1 MPDIEIN
8 SSQILAE
15 LNKINNGVKVVE
27 SNIASSNNANKS
39 SYDMLKNSVNGETS
53 AIVANTNATSSNAA
67 TLIQAQANLTS
78 YNSQVIGATTNL
90 GLHKAAWDAVTA
102 SIQMNSTALT
112 LNTATLLQN
121 MTTLTQHTMASLQAQ
136 ITKTL
141 QNSAIAENTAQLLT
155 NTLELNLNSAA
166 IVVNTA
172 IRGLDCVSLLEH
184 IALLGADSVA
194 LLGNTVFTLLS
205 AVANGI
211 NGLSLYFVNKQ
222 LKSQIEN
229 LEKATKALKENSKAT
244 LINILANIGN
254 FIATLLLNKQG
265 KKNVEITRQQ
275 TLQQFAYNGALAAA
289 AILKNP
295 LIGAATVAGAA
306 LAQGLM
312 SAQKP
317 PAIECEGTSKDVPLL
332 EMESSSGGLLTS
344 DSGGM
349 LMIGT
354 ETESSASASIGSLPL
369 LDAPKMATGGVV
381 TKPTFAL
388 IGEGKYNEAVLPLG
402 NSPQMRNLKNDI
414 ANAVVQALLALNN
427 GGGSNRGKGNSEVVL
442 NVDGQKLAR
451 ILLPKLY
458 NEQKKHSNIKV
469 VGTNG

>member
-8 SSQILAE
+8 SSPVLAE
-15 LNKINNGVKVVE
+15 LTKISNGVKVVE
-27 SNIASSNNANKS
+27 STIASSNNANKS
-39 SYDMLKNSVNGETS
+39 SYDMLKSSINGETS
-53 AIVANTNATSSNAA
+53 AVVANSTATASNAA
-67 TLIQAQANLTS
+67 TLIQANANLTA

-112 LNTATLLQN
+112 LNTATLMQN
-121 MTTLTQHTMASLQAQ
+121 MAMLTQHTMTSLHAQ

-141 QNSAIAENTAQLLT
+141 QNQAIAENTAQLIT
-155 NTLELNLNSAA
+155 NTLELGLNSAA

-172 IRGLDCVSLLEH
+172 FRGADCLSLIEH

-205 AVANGI
+205 AVANALD
-211 NGLSLYFVNKQ
+211 GLALSYVNKQ

-229 LEKATKALKENSKAT
+229 LEKATKGLKENSKAT

-254 FIATLLLNKQG
+254 FIATLLLNKQA
-265 KKNVEITRQQ
+265 KKNIEITRQQ
-275 TLQQFAYNGALAAA
+275 TAQQYAYNAALAAA

-317 PAIECEGTSKDVPLL
+317 PAIECESTSNEVPLL
-332 EMESSSGGLLTS
+332 EMESSSGGMLTS
-344 DSGGM
+344 GGGL
-349 LMIGT
+349 LMIGS
-354 ETESSASASIGSLPL
+354 ETESSASASISSLPL

-414 ANAVVQALLALNN
+414 ANAVVQALLALNSV
-427 GGGSNRGKGNSEVVL
+427 GSSDRRTSNSEVVL

-451 ILLPKLY
+451 VLLPKLY
-458 NEQKKHSNIKV
+458 NEQKKYSNIKV

>member
-8 SSQILAE
+8 SSTVLAE
-15 LNKINNGVKVVE
+15 LTKISNGVKVVE
-27 SNIASSNNANKS
+27 STIASSNNANKS
-39 SYDMLKNSVNGETS
+39 SYDMLKSSINGETS
-53 AIVANTNATSSNAA
+53 AVVANSTATASNAA
-67 TLIQAQANLTS
+67 TLIQAGANLTE
-78 YNSQVIGATTNL
+78 YNNQVIGATTNL

-112 LNTATLLQN
+112 LNTATLMQN
-121 MTTLTQHTMASLQAQ
+121 MAMLTQHTVTSLQARL
-136 ITKTL
+136 TKML

-155 NTLELNLNSAA
+155 NTLELGLNSAA
-166 IVVNTA
+166 IVVNTGF
-172 IRGLDCVSLLEH
+172 RGLDSISLLEH
-184 IALLGADSVA
+184 IALLGTDSLA
-194 LLGNTVFTLLS
+194 LMGNTVFTLLS

-211 NGLSLYFVNKQ
+211 DGLSLSYVNKQ

-229 LEKATKALKENSKAT
+229 LEKATKGLKENSKAT
-244 LINILANIGN
+244 LINMLANLGN
-254 FIATLLLNKQG
+254 FIATLLLNKQS

-275 TLQQFAYNGALAAA
+275 TMQQYAYNGALAAA
-289 AILKNP
+289 AVLKDP
-295 LIGAATVAGAA
+295 IVGAITVAGAA

-317 PAIECEGTSKDVPLL
+317 PAIECEASSKEVPLL
-332 EMESSSGGLLTS
+332 ETESSSGGLLTS
-344 DSGGM
+344 GGGQ
-349 LMIGT
+349 LLIGT
-354 ETESSASASIGSLPL
+354 ETESSASLSNFPL

-414 ANAVVQALLALNN
+414 ANAVVQALLALNSV
-427 GGGSNRGKGNSEVVL
+427 GSSDRRKGNSEVVL
-442 NVDGQKLAR
+442 NIDGQKLAR

-469 VGTNG
+469 VGTNV